1 MAWYDDIVSWAE
13 PYIDT
18 AAEFINYEDIDG
30 GMDVYSA
37 GEQLVDDASDAFGFI
52 KQGVKA
58 YGTMAGLQTERG
70 KPQQVFKQ
78 AKMPQSRRSYTGMG
92 FGKSGTPQFNVSQGS
107 TMAAGTSNPQIQT
120 AMAALLAGSSNPQMN
135 NLLGNF
141 TISPNIRQGRQ
152 PSTGSTTLARK
163 AKTRKV

>member
-18 AAEFINYEDIDG
+18 AAEFIGYEDVQDFG
-30 GMDVYSA
+30 EGYSA
-37 GEQLVDDASDAFGFI
+37 GKQLVDDASDAFGFI

-58 YGTMAGLQTERG
+58 YGTMAGLKTERG

-78 AKMPQSRRSYTGMG
+78 AEMPQSRRSYTGMG
-92 FGKSGTPQFNVSQGS
+92 FGRSGTPQFNVSQGS

-120 AMAALLAGSSNPQMN
+120 AMAALLAGSNNPQMN